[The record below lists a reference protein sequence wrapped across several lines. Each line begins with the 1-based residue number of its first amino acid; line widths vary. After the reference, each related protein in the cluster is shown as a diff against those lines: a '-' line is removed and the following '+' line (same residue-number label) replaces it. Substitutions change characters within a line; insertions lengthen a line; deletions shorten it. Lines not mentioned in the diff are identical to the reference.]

1 MSDAFK
7 DRLESAIARGV
18 ARGQRAA
25 SAAKAAAISE
35 EELRQRHTAYR
46 LSLSEKIEQAI
57 AQVADHFPGF
67 RIESLFGSEGWGSAC
82 YRDDLKLDGGR
93 RKNLYSRLEMAIRP
107 ASDAGVLDLKG
118 KATVVNRELFN
129 RSHFVKVAEV
139 EEPEFASLIDAW
151 AIEFAENYASR
162 S

>member
-1 MSDAFK
+1 MSEGFK

-18 ARGQRAA
+18 ARGQRTA

-35 EELRQRHTAYR
+35 EELRQRHTAFR
-46 LSLSEKIEQAI
+46 LSLSDKIEA
-57 AQVADHFPGF
+57 AVGQVADHFPGF
-67 RIESLFGSEGWGSAC
+67 RIEPVFGANGWGSAC
-82 YRDDLKLDGGR
+82 YRDDLNLDAGR

-118 KATVVNRELFN
+118 KATVINRELFN
-129 RSHFVKVAEV
+129 RSHFVKIAEV
-139 EEPEFASLIDAW
+139 DESEFESLIDAW